1 MNRKKGIIIALILAI
16 LGIGTYFYIR
26 STYFFSPIFFKTDSI
41 TYLPFYEYKRP
52 MTYQYYSY
60 KNNKV
65 KGDIKDGEDDI
76 SFIYDE
82 LKKSK
87 IIGPGVIIDSKK
99 YNIPDEY
106 IGELS
111 IWSSIGKERGMV
123 NNITWYGS
131 KTNICKV
138 TAMYKLSQQSTAC
151 DLYIE
156 VTKPLSEFLKSKIG
170 DV

>member
-1 MNRKKGIIIALILAI
+1 MVVCGIR
-16 LGIGTYFYIR
+16 TYIYFN
-26 STYFFSPIFFKTDSI
+26 STYFFSPILYKPDSI
-41 TYLPFYEYKRP
+41 TYLPFYWYKRP
-52 MTYQYYSY
+52 MTYQYYTY
-60 KNNKV
+60 KNNKI
-65 KGDIKDGEDDI
+65 KSEIKDSDSDI
-76 SFIYDE
+76 RFIYDE

-87 IIGPGVIIDSKK
+87 IIGPGVLIDNKK
-99 YNIPDEY
+99 YNIPDDY

-131 KTNICKV
+131 KINICKV
-138 TAMYKLSQQSTAC
+138 TGMYKLNQHDTTC

-170 DV
+170 DI